1 MPVFVTE
8 ELTWFATRLV
18 SAMGAGPEAA
28 RAVAEHLVGAN
39 LAGHDS
45 HGMIRVPQYHEHAKR
60 GILAA
65 SAAPRVE
72 RESPTTAQI
81 DGNWTWGQVT
91 AGMALELAADKAR
104 RQGVAVV
111 TARRCYHVGRVG
123 VYPLLAAR
131 RGLVAK
137 IWCNGH
143 GAARV
148 APWGGVE
155 PRLATNPIAIALPT
169 RAEPI
174 LVDVTTSVVAEG
186 KVRLLRN
193 QGKPAPEGWI
203 LDREGNPTTNPAD
216 LYAGG
221 TLLPLGGAVG
231 HKGFG
236 LGLVVDVLGG
246 VLSGAGC
253 GLMTGA
259 EVGNG
264 LWIEVADPEAFVSRE
279 EYLARLDAYLEY
291 LRSSRRRPGVDELLL
306 PGEPESRT
314 EARRRA
320 VGVEIDEAT
329 WKQVE
334 EVAGELGVRLH

>member
-1 MPVFVTE
+1 MPVFKAE
-8 ELTWFATRLV
+8 ELTEVATGLV

-45 HGMIRVPQYHEHAKR
+45 HGMIRVPQYHEHAKT
-60 GILAA
+60 GVLAA
-65 SAAPRVE
+65 RAAPCVE
-72 RESPTTAQI
+72 RESPTTARI

-169 RAEPI
+169 RGEPI

-236 LGLVVDVLGG
+236 LGLVVDILGG
-246 VLSGAGC
+246 VLSGAGS

-264 LWIEVADPEAFVSRE
+264 LWIEVVDPEAFVSRE
-279 EYLARLDAYLEY
+279 EYLARLDTYLEY
-291 LRSSRRRPGVDELLL
+291 LRSSRLRPGFAEVLL
-306 PGEPESRT
+306 PGEPETRT

-320 VGVEIDEAT
+320 AGIEIDEET
-329 WKQVE
+329 WRQVQQ
-334 EVAGELGVRLH
+334 VARELGVPLA